1 MEELIA
7 IFKNF
12 LQENHCLESYIQNMR
27 NYNPQT
33 THIAAPGSLIIRAF
47 NWANTKEG
55 HSYWSNRH
63 SRWLELTINNNY
75 YTISREDLISQLED
89 TDNLWED

>member
-27 NYNPQT
+27 DYNPKT

-63 SRWLELTINNNY
+63 SRWLELINNSNY
-75 YTISREDLISQLED
+75 YIISRKDLISQLED

>member
-7 IFKNF
+7 TFKNF
-12 LQENHCLESYIQNMR
+12 LIENHCLESYIQNMI
-27 NYNPQT
+27 NYKPSI
-33 THIAAPGSLIIRAF
+33 THIEAPETLIIRAF

-63 SRWLELTINNNY
+63 SRWTDLYNSNYTLIN
-75 YTISREDLISQLED
+75 REDLISQLEN

>member
-12 LQENHCLESYIQNMR
+12 LQENHCLESYIQNMK
-27 NYNPQT
+27 NSKSLT
-33 THIAAPGSLIIRAF
+33 IHIAAPGGLIIKAF
-47 NWANTKEG
+47 NWAGTKEG
-55 HSYWSNRH
+55 HSYWSNHH
-63 SRWLELTINNNY
+63 SKWSDLYGRNY
-75 YTISREDLISQLED
+75 TCISRENLISQLED

>member
-12 LQENHCLESYIQNMR
+12 LIENHCLESYIQNMK
-27 NYNPQT
+27 NYKPFS
-33 THIAAPGSLIIRAF
+33 AYVEAPGSLIIRAF
-47 NWANTKEG
+47 NWADTKES

-63 SRWLELTINNNY
+63 SKWSDLYDNNY
-75 YTISREDLISQLED
+75 YIINRKDLIAQLEN

>member
-27 NYNPQT
+27 NYNPHT

-47 NWANTKEG
+47 NWASTKEG

>member
-7 IFKNF
+7 TFKNF
-12 LQENHCLESYIQNMR
+12 LIKNHCLESYIQNMR
-27 NYNPQT
+27 DYNPHT
-33 THIAAPGSLIIRAF
+33 SHITAPGNLIIRAF

-63 SRWLELTINNNY
+63 SRWADLYGRSYT
-75 YTISREDLISQLED
+75 TISREDLISQLEN

>member
-1 MEELIA
+1 MEELIT

-12 LQENHCLESYIQNMR
+12 LIENHCLEGYIQNMK
-27 NYNPQT
+27 NYKPFI
-33 THIAAPGSLIIRAF
+33 THIEAPETLIIRAF
-47 NWANTKEG
+47 NWADTKEG

-63 SRWLELTINNNY
+63 SRWVDLYGSNY
-75 YTISREDLISQLED
+75 TCISRKDLISQLEN

>member
-12 LQENHCLESYIQNMR
+12 LIENHCLESYIQNMK
-27 NYNPQT
+27 NYKPVT
-33 THIAAPGSLIIRAF
+33 THIAAPGSLIIQAF
-47 NWANTKEG
+47 NWVNTKGG
-55 HSYWSNRH
+55 HSYWSNLH
-63 SRWLELTINNNY
+63 SRWSDLYGSNYTVIN
-75 YTISREDLISQLED
+75 RKDLISQLEN

>member
-7 IFKNF
+7 IFRNF
-12 LQENHCLESYIQNMR
+12 LIENHCLESYIQNMR
-27 NYNPQT
+27 NYKT
-33 THIAAPGSLIIRAF
+33 SITHISFPRSLIIRAF
-47 NWANTKEG
+47 NWATTKEG

-63 SRWLELTINNNY
+63 SRWVELITNNNY
-75 YTISREDLISQLED
+75 CTISREDLISQLEN

>member
-7 IFKNF
+7 TFKNF
-12 LQENHCLESYIQNMR
+12 LIENHCLESYIQNMK
-27 NYNPQT
+27 NYKPSI
-33 THIAAPGSLIIRAF
+33 THIEAPETLIIRAF

-55 HSYWSNRH
+55 HSYWNNRH
-63 SRWLELTINNNY
+63 SRWTDLYNSNYTLIN
-75 YTISREDLISQLED
+75 REDLISQLEN

>member
-7 IFKNF
+7 TFKNF
-12 LQENHCLESYIQNMR
+12 LIENHCLESYIQNMK
-27 NYNPQT
+27 NYKSSIT
-33 THIAAPGSLIIRAF
+33 YIAAPGSLIIRAF

-55 HSYWSNRH
+55 HSYWNNRH
-63 SRWLELTINNNY
+63 SKWSDLHGGNYTLIN
-75 YTISREDLISQLED
+75 RENLISQLEN